1 MIRSIAILFV
11 STLITTL
18 SFAQS
23 QDFMP
28 KGEQIMIEENLQT
41 MSAGTHN
48 ALSMAIPNADEKKVE
63 HVWKQF
69 SKDFKTRTQ
78 RDRKSGLYVSDD
90 AKLKNISN
98 NTVDLYA
105 QFERGGSGTL
115 VTLWFDLG
123 GAYLASETHE
133 AAYESAQQMMQDF
146 AKAVKK
152 SMAEDDLK
160 VQEKALKELGKELER
175 LAKDKEQYEKK
186 IAEANELIREMEN
199 SIKQNEKDQEAK
211 QQQIDAQSKVVST
224 AQDKVRQ
231 YN

>member
-1 MIRSIAILFV
+1 M
-11 STLITTL
+11 
-18 SFAQS
+18 FAQS
-23 QDFMP
+23 QGFMP
-28 KGEQIMIEENLQT
+28 EEEQAVMIEENLQT

-48 ALSMAIPNADEKKVE
+48 ALSMAIPNAEEKKVE
-63 HVWKQF
+63 QVWKQF

-90 AKLKNISN
+90 AKLQNISN

-115 VTLWFDLG
+115 ATFWFDLG

-133 AAYESAQQMMQDF
+133 AAYESAQQLLKDF
-146 AKAVKK
+146 ANAVKK

-160 VQEKALKELGKELER
+160 AQEKALKELTKELDH

-186 IAEANELIREMEN
+186 IEEANELIREMEN
-199 SIKQNEKDQEAK
+199 SIQQNEKDQIAK
-211 QQQIDAQSKVVST
+211 QEQIDAQEKVVT
-224 AQDKVRQ
+224 MAQDKVRK
-231 YN
+231 Y